1 MTNRRTR
8 RKKYRSVKRFRG
20 GKVLGQ
26 GVNAKFIYP
35 AVPCKDGR
43 DMTKYGSRIPNIP
56 ERVMRKELL
65 EKLKRI
71 DPNQKYFIYPEYC
84 EPGDLLPENI
94 EDGVKELKTNE
105 IQTRA
110 TETLHAYRKHNKLTD
125 NQIQHLK
132 AAINKLH
139 QNKIVHADLHDYNI
153 LMYENSP
160 RIGDFGNSTIV
171 NATKQEID
179 LEKEYVKEFFPK
191 FREYRSD
198 GPTKLEKMKIELKA
212 LRNK

>member
-1 MTNRRTR
+1 MTNSRTR

-43 DMTKYGSRIPNIP
+43 NMKKYGSRIPDIP

-65 EKLKRI
+65 EKLKNI
-71 DPNQKYFIYPEYC
+71 DPDQKYFIYPEYC

-94 EDGVKELKTNE
+94 KDGVKELKTNE
-105 IQTRA
+105 IQIRA
-110 TETLHAYRKHNKLTD
+110 TETLHAYRKHDKLTD
-125 NQIQHLK
+125 NQIKHLK
-132 AAINKLH
+132 DAIDKLH
-139 QNKIVHADLHDYNI
+139 DNNIVHADLHDYNI
-153 LMYENSP
+153 LMYKNSP
-160 RIGDFGNSTIV
+160 RIADFGNSTIV

-179 LEKEYVKEFFPK
+179 LEKDYVKEFFPK

-198 GPTKLEKMKIELKA
+198 GPTKIQKLKLDLKA
-212 LRNK
+212 LRNN